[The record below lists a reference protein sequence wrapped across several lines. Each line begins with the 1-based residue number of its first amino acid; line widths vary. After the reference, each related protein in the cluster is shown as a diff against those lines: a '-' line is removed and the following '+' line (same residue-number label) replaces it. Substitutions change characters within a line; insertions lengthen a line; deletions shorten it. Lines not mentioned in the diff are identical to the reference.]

1 MPGTNARG
9 PNRAGGPGV
18 SEHMKV
24 AVIGVGGV
32 GGYFGGLLARAEHEV
47 TFIARGAHLEAI
59 KKNGLR
65 VESQMDGTFTA
76 PGLATGDPAEAGEQD
91 LVLFMVKMYHNAD
104 AVRLLEPMIG
114 PETVVLTL
122 QNGIDNGDILAEA
135 VGESHV
141 MIGSAYL
148 EGRISEPGVVTQA
161 GPGIAAFGE
170 MKVGITRRSENL
182 LQRFQEAGWNVNLHE
197 NMPGMLWK
205 KFAYIAGSAA
215 VCAAANCVY
224 EEMRTKPETRALI
237 QSAVEETLAVGR
249 ARGAPIMSDSLSW
262 AMDSL
267 DRFPGQGRA
276 SMAKDFTDQRPVEL
290 EGLTGTVVRMAREL
304 DIPTPTN
311 DFLYAIL
318 KPSAARIEALHNT
331 SA

>member
-1 MPGTNARG
+1 MVIGTR
-9 PNRAGGPGV
+9 
-18 SEHMKV
+18 EHMKV
-24 AVIGVGGV
+24 AVIGAGGV
-32 GGYFGGLLARAEHEV
+32 GGYFGGLLAQAEHEV
-47 TFIARGAHLEAI
+47 TFIARGAHLQAI
-59 KKNGLR
+59 KENGLR
-65 VESQMDGTFTA
+65 VESQLDGTFTV
-76 PGLATGDPAEAGEQD
+76 PGNATDNTAELEEQD
-91 LVLFMVKMYHNAD
+91 LVLFTVKMYHNPD
-104 AVRLLEPMIG
+104 AIKHLGPMIG

-148 EGRISEPGVVTQA
+148 EGRVSEPGVVTQA
-161 GPGIAAFGE
+161 GPGLAAFGE
-170 MKVGITRRSENL
+170 MKVGISRRGENL
-182 LQRFQEAGWNVNLHE
+182 LQRFQEAGWRVNLHE

-237 QSAVEETLAVGR
+237 QHAIEEALAVGR
-249 ARGAPIMSDSLSW
+249 AKGAPIMSDSLAW

-276 SMAKDFTDQRPVEL
+276 SMAKDFTDMRPVEL

-304 DIPTPTN
+304 DVPTPAN

-318 KPSAARIEALHNT
+318 KPSAARIEALN
-331 SA
+331 SAGS

>member
-1 MPGTNARG
+1 MKAAVVGT
-9 PNRAGGPGV
+9 
-18 SEHMKV
+18 
-24 AVIGVGGV
+24 GGV

-59 KKNGLR
+59 KRNGLR
-65 VESQMDGTFTA
+65 VESQLDGDFTV
-76 PGLATGDPAEAGEQD
+76 PGNATDDTAEAGPQD
-91 LVLFMVKMYHNAD
+91 LVLFTVKMFQNAE
-104 AVRLLEPMIG
+104 AVKLLAPMIG

-122 QNGIDNGDILAEA
+122 QNGIDNGEILGEA
-135 VGESHV
+135 VGASQV
-141 MIGSAYL
+141 MIGSAYM
-148 EGRISEPGVVTQA
+148 EGRISEPGVVIQG

-170 MKVGITRRSENL
+170 MKVGISRRGENL
-182 LQRFQEAGWNVNLHE
+182 LQRFQEAGWRVNLHE

-215 VCAAANCVY
+215 VCAAADCVY

-237 QSAVEETLAVGR
+237 QSAVEEALAVGR
-249 ARGAPIMSDSLSW
+249 ARGAPIMSDSLAW

-276 SMAKDFTDQRPVEL
+276 SMAKDFTEQRPVEL

-304 DIPTPTN
+304 NVPTPAN

-318 KPSAARIEALHNT
+318 KPRAARIEALQDT
-331 SA
+331 GS

>member
-1 MPGTNARG
+1 
-9 PNRAGGPGV
+9 
-18 SEHMKV
+18 MKV
-24 AVIGVGGV
+24 AVIGTGAV
-32 GGYFGGLLARAEHEV
+32 GGYFGGLLARAGHNV
-47 TFIARGAHLEAI
+47 TFVARGAHLAAI
-59 KKNGLR
+59 KKNGLI
-65 VESQMDGTFTA
+65 VESQLDGTFTV
-76 PGLATGDPAEAGEQD
+76 PGQATDDTSELEPQD
-91 LVLFMVKMYHNAD
+91 LVLFTVKMYHNRD
-104 AVRLLEPMIG
+104 AISHLPPLIG
-114 PETVVLTL
+114 SETVVLTL

-135 VGESHV
+135 VGEANV
-141 MIGSAYL
+141 MFGSAYM
-148 EGRISEPGVVTQA
+148 EGRVSEPGVITQA

-170 MKVGITRRSENL
+170 MKVGITRRGENL
-182 LQRFQEAGWNVNLHE
+182 LQRFQEAGWRVNLHE

-237 QSAVEETLAVGR
+237 QSAIEEVLAVGR
-249 ARGAPIMSDSLSW
+249 SRGAPIMPDSLAW

-276 SMAKDFTDQRPVEL
+276 SLAKDFTDQRPVEL

-304 DIPTPTN
+304 DVPTPTN

-318 KPSAARIEALHNT
+318 KPVAARIEALNNVG
-331 SA
+331 S

>member
-1 MPGTNARG
+1 MVIGTR
-9 PNRAGGPGV
+9 
-18 SEHMKV
+18 EHMKV
-24 AVIGVGGV
+24 AVIGAGGV
-32 GGYFGGLLARAEHEV
+32 GGYFGGLLAQAEHEV
-47 TFIARGAHLEAI
+47 TFIARGAHLQAI
-59 KKNGLR
+59 KENGLR
-65 VESQMDGTFTA
+65 VESQLDGTFTV
-76 PGLATGDPAEAGEQD
+76 PGNATDNTAELEEQD
-91 LVLFMVKMYHNAD
+91 LVLFTVKMYHNPD
-104 AVRLLEPMIG
+104 AIKHLGPMIG

-122 QNGIDNGDILAEA
+122 QNGIDNGDILAKA

-148 EGRISEPGVVTQA
+148 EGRVSAPGVVTQA
-161 GPGIAAFGE
+161 GPGLAAFGE
-170 MKVGITRRSENL
+170 MKVGISRRGENL
-182 LQRFQEAGWNVNLHE
+182 LQRFQEAGWRVNLHE

-237 QSAVEETLAVGR
+237 QHAIEEALAVGR
-249 ARGAPIMSDSLSW
+249 AKGAPIMSDSLAW

-276 SMAKDFTDQRPVEL
+276 SMAKDFTDMRPVEL

-304 DIPTPTN
+304 DVPTPAN

-318 KPSAARIEALHNT
+318 KPSAARIEALN
-331 SA
+331 SAGS

>member
-1 MPGTNARG
+1 MGIGA
-9 PNRAGGPGV
+9 
-18 SEHMKV
+18 SEDMKV
-24 AVIGVGGV
+24 AVIGAGGV
-32 GGYFGGLLARAEHEV
+32 GGYFGGLLARAGHEV
-47 TFIARGAHLEAI
+47 TFIARGPHLRAI
-59 KKNGLR
+59 QDNGLR
-65 VESQMDGTFTA
+65 VESQLDGTFTIT
-76 PGLATGDPAEAGEQD
+76 GNATSNTSSVGEQD
-91 LVLFMVKMYHNAD
+91 LVIFTVKMYHNSD
-104 AVRLLEPMIG
+104 AVSAVLPLIG

-122 QNGIDNGDILAEA
+122 QNGIDNGEILAET
-135 VGESHV
+135 VGEDHV
-141 MIGSAYL
+141 MIGSAYM
-148 EGRISEPGVVTQA
+148 EGRISEPGVVTQN

-170 MKVGITRRSENL
+170 MNVGISRRSENL
-182 LQRFQEAGWNVNLHE
+182 LQRFQEAGWRVNLHE

-224 EEMRTKPETRALI
+224 EEMRTKPETRQLI
-237 QSAVEETLAVGR
+237 RDAIEEVLAVGK
-249 ARGAPIMSDSLSW
+249 ARGAPIMPDSLAW

-304 DIPTPTN
+304 KIPTPAN

-318 KPSAARIEALHNT
+318 KPAAVRIEALNK
-331 SA
+331 A

>member
-1 MPGTNARG
+1 MVTQ
-9 PNRAGGPGV
+9 PN
-18 SEHMKV
+18 ETLKV
-24 AVIGVGGV
+24 AVIGTGGV
-32 GGYFGGLLARAEHEV
+32 GGYFGGLLARAEHDV
-47 TFIARGAHLEAI
+47 TFIARGAHLKAI
-59 KKNGLR
+59 KANGLR
-65 VESQMDGTFTA
+65 VESQLDGTFTV
-76 PGLATGDPAEAGEQD
+76 PGNATDKTADVGEQD
-91 LVLFMVKMYHNAD
+91 LVLFTVKMYHNSD
-104 AVRLLEPMIG
+104 AIAAVAPLIG

-135 VGESHV
+135 VGEEHV
-141 MIGSAYL
+141 MIGSAYM
-148 EGRISEPGVVTQA
+148 EGRISEPGVVTQG

-170 MKVGITRRSENL
+170 MKVGISRRGENL
-182 LQRFQEAGWNVNLHE
+182 LQRFQEAGWRVNLHE

-237 QSAVEETLAVGR
+237 QHAVEEVLAVGR
-249 ARGAPIMSDSLSW
+249 AKGAPIMPDSLAW

-276 SMAKDFTDQRPVEL
+276 SMAKDFTDERPVEL
-290 EGLTGTVVRMAREL
+290 EGLTGVVVRMAKEL
-304 DIPTPTN
+304 DVPVPTN

-318 KPSAARIEALHNT
+318 KPAAVRIEALNK
-331 SA
+331 AA

>member
-1 MPGTNARG
+1 
-9 PNRAGGPGV
+9 
-18 SEHMKV
+18 MKA
-24 AVIGVGGV
+24 AVIGTGGV
-32 GGYFGGLLARAEHEV
+32 GGYFGGLLARADHEV

-59 KKNGLR
+59 KQNGLR
-65 VESQMDGTFTA
+65 VESQLDGTFTVSGA
-76 PGLATGDPAEAGEQD
+76 ATDDTAEVEVQD
-91 LVLFMVKMYHNAD
+91 LVLFTVKMYHNLD
-104 AVRLLEPMIG
+104 AAKLLAPLMG

-122 QNGIDNGDILAEA
+122 QNGIDNGEILAEA

-161 GPGIAAFGE
+161 GPGLAAFGE
-170 MKVGITRRSENL
+170 MKVGITRRGENL
-182 LQRFQEAGWNVNLHE
+182 LQRFQESGWRVNLLE

-237 QSAVEETLAVGR
+237 QRAIEEVLAVGR
-249 ARGAPIMSDSLSW
+249 ARGAPIMPDSLAW

-276 SMAKDFTDQRPVEL
+276 SLAKDFTDQRPVEL
-290 EGLTGTVVRMAREL
+290 EGLTGTVVRMAQEL
-304 DIPTPTN
+304 GVPTPTN

-318 KPSAARIEALHNT
+318 KPGAARIKALHGGGF
-331 SA
+331 

>member
-1 MPGTNARG
+1 
-9 PNRAGGPGV
+9 
-18 SEHMKV
+18 MKV
-24 AVIGVGGV
+24 AVMGAGGV

-47 TFIARGAHLEAI
+47 TFIARGDHLAAI

-65 VESQMDGTFTA
+65 VESHLDGNFTV
-76 PGLATGDPAEAGEQD
+76 PGTATSDTAEAGVQE
-91 LVLFMVKMYHNAD
+91 LVLFTVKMYHNA
-104 AVRLLEPMIG
+104 AAAASLEPMIG

-122 QNGIDNGDILAEA
+122 QNGIDNGETITEA
-135 VGESHV
+135 IGGSHV
-141 MIGSAYL
+141 MIGSAYM
-148 EGRISEPGVVTQA
+148 EGRISKPGVVTQL

-170 MKVGITRRSENL
+170 MKVGITRRGENL
-182 LQRFQEAGWNVNLHE
+182 MQRFQESGWRVNLHE

-224 EEMRTKPETRALI
+224 EEMRTKPETRELI
-237 QSAVEETLAVGR
+237 RKAIEEALAVGR
-249 ARGAPIMSDSLSW
+249 ARGAPIMADSVAW

-290 EGLTGTVVRMAREL
+290 EGLTGYVVRMGKEL
-304 DIPTPTN
+304 GVPTPAN

-318 KPSAARIEALHNT
+318 KPLAIRIQALH
-331 SA
+331 ADDA

>member
-1 MPGTNARG
+1 
-9 PNRAGGPGV
+9 
-18 SEHMKV
+18 MKV
-24 AVIGVGGV
+24 AVIGAGGV
-32 GGYFGGLLARAEHEV
+32 GGYFGGLLAQAEHEV
-47 TFIARGAHLEAI
+47 TFIARGAHLQAI
-59 KKNGLR
+59 KENGLR
-65 VESQMDGTFTA
+65 VESQLDGTFTV
-76 PGLATGDPAEAGEQD
+76 PGNATGNTAELEEQD
-91 LVLFMVKMYHNAD
+91 LVLFTVKMYHNPD
-104 AVRLLEPMIG
+104 AIKHLAPMIG

-148 EGRISEPGVVTQA
+148 EGRVSEPGVVTQA
-161 GPGIAAFGE
+161 GPGLAAFGE
-170 MKVGITRRSENL
+170 MKVGISRRGENL
-182 LQRFQEAGWNVNLHE
+182 LQRFQEAGWRVNLHE

-237 QSAVEETLAVGR
+237 QHAIEEALAVGR
-249 ARGAPIMSDSLSW
+249 AKGAPIMSDSLAW

-276 SMAKDFTDQRPVEL
+276 SMAKDFSDMRPVEL

-304 DIPTPTN
+304 DVPTPAN

-318 KPSAARIEALHNT
+318 KPSAARIEALN
-331 SA
+331 SAGS

>member
-1 MPGTNARG
+1 MVIGAR
-9 PNRAGGPGV
+9 
-18 SEHMKV
+18 EHMKV
-24 AVIGVGGV
+24 AVIGTGGV
-32 GGYFGGLLARAEHEV
+32 GGYFGGLLAQAEHEV
-47 TFIARGAHLEAI
+47 TFIARGAHLQAI
-59 KKNGLR
+59 KENGLR
-65 VESQMDGTFTA
+65 VESQLDGTFTV
-76 PGLATGDPAEAGEQD
+76 PGNATDNTAELEEQD
-91 LVLFMVKMYHNAD
+91 LVLFTVKMYHNLD
-104 AVRLLEPMIG
+104 AIKHLAPMIG
-114 PETVVLTL
+114 PDTVVLTL

-148 EGRISEPGVVTQA
+148 EGRVSEPGVVTQA
-161 GPGIAAFGE
+161 GPGLAAFGE
-170 MKVGITRRSENL
+170 MKVGISRRGETL
-182 LQRFQEAGWNVNLHE
+182 LQRFQEAGWRVNLHE

-237 QSAVEETLAVGR
+237 QHAIEEALAVGR
-249 ARGAPIMSDSLSW
+249 AKGAPIMSDSLAW

-276 SMAKDFTDQRPVEL
+276 SMAKDFTDMRPVEL

-304 DIPTPTN
+304 DVPTPAN

-318 KPSAARIEALHNT
+318 KPSAARIEALNN
-331 SA
+331 AGP

>member
-1 MPGTNARG
+1 AQ
-9 PNRAGGPGV
+9 
-18 SEHMKV
+18 
-24 AVIGVGGV
+24 
-32 GGYFGGLLARAEHEV
+32 AEHEV
-47 TFIARGAHLEAI
+47 TFIARGAHLQAI
-59 KKNGLR
+59 KENGLR
-65 VESQMDGTFTA
+65 VESQLDGTFTV
-76 PGLATGDPAEAGEQD
+76 PGNATDNTAELEEQD
-91 LVLFMVKMYHNAD
+91 LVLFTVKMYHNLD
-104 AVRLLEPMIG
+104 AIKHLAPMIG
-114 PETVVLTL
+114 PDTVVLTL
-122 QNGIDNGDILAEA
+122 QNGIDNGDILAKA

-148 EGRISEPGVVTQA
+148 EGRVSEPGVVTQA
-161 GPGIAAFGE
+161 GPGLAAFGE
-170 MKVGITRRSENL
+170 MKVGISRRGENL
-182 LQRFQEAGWNVNLHE
+182 LQRFQEAGWRVNLHE

-237 QSAVEETLAVGR
+237 QHAIEEALAVGR
-249 ARGAPIMSDSLSW
+249 AKGAPIMSDSLAW

-276 SMAKDFTDQRPVEL
+276 SMAKDFTDMRPVEL

-304 DIPTPTN
+304 DVPTPAN

-318 KPSAARIEALHNT
+318 KPSAARIEALN
-331 SA
+331 SAGS